1 MSTSDSGLNY
11 IAAGLEQ
18 RVKRL
23 EQQVI
28 APLFMHHELSN
39 LMAFQL
45 ATFRHT
51 NRILERRCFET
62 TQRGQH
68 LASDL
73 GFEDVDEAE
82 TALSTNPHLYHRA
95 SIEYNATRVTEL
107 ERDLRKQ
114 TELLKDD
121 LHSTQELTQTVN
133 RLCAENS
140 RLRDE
145 VERAKIGLFF
155 PS

>member
-1 MSTSDSGLNY
+1 
-11 IAAGLEQ
+11 
-18 RVKRL
+18 
-23 EQQVI
+23 
-28 APLFMHHELSN
+28 
-39 LMAFQL
+39 MAFQL

-155 PS
+155 HRSSCCVLTKPFCCKCINDRNRPPRRVSRV